1 MLIVLQTSQL
11 KSEIIWKSN
20 EGFAIAHPSLSG
32 AKRIKFKTKRR
43 TNKLKKKKMKITLKA
58 SNTITASEDQKTLH
72 MTLLSVVGENFLKNK
87 NN

>member
-43 TNKLKKKKMKITLKA
+43 TNKLKKKTENNFKSLKYNYRKRRPKD
-58 SNTITASEDQKTLH
+58 STHDF
-72 MTLLSVVGENFLKNK
+72 VVRRW
-87 NN
+87 